1 MDNDNDYILGTLP
14 APFGQYDNLLHHHQG
29 RSWREHGR
37 TRQFVHC
44 TGLLSLMMM
53 SPSYRLFLLPCRVSR
68 LLPPSLSRRQSVLSA
83 APRRPRR
90 RHAPERLGKK
100 ERKKSHPLTLH
111 IYPQCDRAL
120 YLSSFPHRDRIRNFA
135 SLGRSWANVSLSTS
149 LSVIIV

>member
-1 MDNDNDYILGTLP
+1 MTIFSEP
-14 APFGQYDNLLHHHQG
+14 CRPLLDSMITYSITTKVDRG
-29 RSWREHGR
+29 GSMGALANSS
-37 TRQFVHC
+37 TALAFS
-44 TGLLSLMMM
+44 LSLIMM
-53 SPSYRLFLLPCRVSR
+53 SPSYRLSLLPCRVSR